1 MARERKFTQE
11 ELFLATH
18 KLMLIL
24 GYEQFSFL
32 KLSQELQVSR
42 SALYKYYKNKDELL
56 RDYLNEKLEEMVIKM
71 SSAKWP
77 TDYSEKLSQLIH
89 LIFEYADTHLISDMV
104 STVKW
109 TEINRNDPGVKRAI
123 TLHQQFFSF
132 IESVIEEGK
141 DKGVLNK
148 EIPSSIIIE
157 MLFHSILLPNRA
169 GLTELQRAEH
179 ITNIVL
185 YGILDRKK

>member
-11 ELFLATH
+11 ELFFATH

-24 GYEQFSFL
+24 GYDQFSFL
-32 KLSQELQVSR
+32 KLSEELQVSR
-42 SALYKYYKNKDELL
+42 SALYKYYKNKDALL
-56 RDYLNEKLEEMVIKM
+56 RDYLNIKLEEMVNKM
-71 SSAKWP
+71 SSTKWAP
-77 TDYSEKLSQLIH
+77 NYNEKLSQLIY
-89 LIFEYADTHLISDMV
+89 LIFEYADTHSISDMIPT
-104 STVKW
+104 SRW
-109 TEINRNDPGVKRAI
+109 TEINRNDPAVKRAI
-123 TLHQQFFSF
+123 TLHHQFFSF

-141 DKGVLNK
+141 DKGILNQ

-157 MLFHSILLPNRA
+157 MLFHSITLPNRA
-169 GLTELQRAEH
+169 GLTELQRAEQ